1 MAQNAAKSI
10 KGKAEASSGFQY
22 IQLPINAAMPE
33 AWKDRIQ
40 ALSESDSRLQ
50 STMAVARA
58 LGIGVFASGPLMEG
72 ELPGSSSA
80 KTYVPI
86 VLLCSW

>member
-1 MAQNAAKSI
+1 MAQDAAKSVN
-10 KGKAEASSGFQY
+10 GKAEASSGFRY

-33 AWKDRIQ
+33 AWRDRTQ

-50 STMAVARA
+50 STMAVAKA

-80 KTYVPI
+80 KAYGPVA
-86 VLLCSW
+86 LLYRL